1 MTVDLQ
7 IQSSIKLEEKRKN
20 YNNIKHEV
28 EFCIQN
34 EDDEQ
39 KKCIAVSEFIYFQV
53 ASTFM
58 HHTIRKLHEGKNVH
72 KVQKFEYHVSTKMK
86 RKRKN

>member
-1 MTVDLQ
+1 M
-7 IQSSIKLEEKRKN
+7 KN
-20 YNNIKHEV
+20 DV
-28 EFCIQN
+28 EFCIHN

-39 KKCIAVSEFIYFQV
+39 RKCIVVVSEFIYFQV